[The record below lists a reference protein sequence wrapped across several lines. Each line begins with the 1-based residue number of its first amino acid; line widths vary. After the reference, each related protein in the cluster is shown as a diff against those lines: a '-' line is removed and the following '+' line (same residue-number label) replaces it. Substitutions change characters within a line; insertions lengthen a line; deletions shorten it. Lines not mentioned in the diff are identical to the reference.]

1 MDGRGETFLEYKALL
16 FSVAYNMLGEVAAA
30 EDIVQDT
37 FLKWM
42 EMEKQDVRH
51 IKAYLVKIVT
61 NKCINYL
68 DSARIK
74 REKYVGLWLPEP
86 LVNYDLNKPFAKVE
100 SYHALSIG
108 ILVLLEKL
116 TPQERA
122 IFLLKE
128 VFAYDYVELSEVF
141 DKSEENCRQIM
152 KRARENLGKDAKRF
166 EVDVKL
172 HEKMLNKFLSAVSEG
187 SLEHFIDL
195 LQEDIILY
203 ADGGGSTI
211 QVKGQRLTAFPNPI
225 YGKDHVGRSVI
236 ASMAKVKQLPDLR
249 QEIIVVNGLPSILSY
264 SEGKPIAIV
273 SIESDGEKIMHIY
286 IQTNPEKLRRFS
298 RIA

>member
-1 MDGRGETFLEYKALL
+1 MGGRGETFLEYKALL

-37 FLKWM
+37 FLRWM

-51 IKAYLVKIVT
+51 IKAYLVKTVT

-68 DSARIK
+68 DSARVR
-74 REKYVGLWLPEP
+74 REEYVGLWLPEP
-86 LVNYDLNKPFAKVE
+86 LLNYDLNKPFAKVE

-128 VFAYDYVELSEVF
+128 VFAYDYFELSEVF

-152 KRARENLGKDAKRF
+152 KRARDNLGKDAKRF

-195 LQEDIILY
+195 LKEDIILY

-211 QVKGQRLTAFPNPI
+211 QVKGQRLTAFPKPI

-236 ASMAKVKQLPDLR
+236 ASMAKVKHLPDLR
-249 QEIIVVNGLPSILSY
+249 QEIIIVNGLPSILSY
-264 SEGKPIAIV
+264 SADKPIAIV
-273 SIESDGEKIMHIY
+273 SIESDGERIMNIY
-286 IQTNPEKLRRFS
+286 IQTNPDKLRRFS
-298 RIA
+298 KIA

>member
-1 MDGRGETFLEYKALL
+1 MDERGETFLEYKALL

-51 IKAYLVKIVT
+51 IKAYLVKTVT

-86 LVNYDLNKPFAKVE
+86 LVNYDLNKPFARVE

-128 VFAYDYVELSEVF
+128 VFAYDYFELSEVF

-166 EVDVKL
+166 EVDLKL

-195 LQEDIILY
+195 LKEDIILY

-211 QVKGQRLTAFPNPI
+211 QVKGQRLTAFPKPI

-236 ASMAKVKQLPDLR
+236 ASMAKVKHLPDLS
-249 QEIIVVNGLPSILSY
+249 QEIIIVNGLPSILSY
-264 SEGKPIAIV
+264 SAGKPIAIV

-286 IQTNPEKLRRFS
+286 IQTNPDKLRRFS
-298 RIA
+298 KIV

>member
-1 MDGRGETFLEYKALL
+1 MDERGETFLEYKALL

-51 IKAYLVKIVT
+51 IKAYLVKTVT

-128 VFAYDYVELSEVF
+128 VFAYDYFELSEVF

-166 EVDVKL
+166 EVDLKL

-195 LQEDIILY
+195 LKEDIILY

-211 QVKGQRLTAFPNPI
+211 QVKGQRLTAFPKPI

-236 ASMAKVKQLPDLR
+236 ASMAKVKQLPDLG
-249 QEIIVVNGLPSILSY
+249 QEIIIVNGLPSILSY
-264 SEGKPIAIV
+264 SAGKPIAIV
-273 SIESDGEKIMHIY
+273 SIESDGEKIKHIY
-286 IQTNPEKLRRFS
+286 IQTNPDKLRRFS

>member
-1 MDGRGETFLEYKALL
+1 MGGRGETFLEYKALL

-37 FLKWM
+37 FLRWM

-51 IKAYLVKIVT
+51 IKAYLVKTVT

-68 DSARIK
+68 DSARVR
-74 REKYVGLWLPEP
+74 REEYVGLWLPEP
-86 LVNYDLNKPFAKVE
+86 LLNYDLNKPFAKVE
-100 SYHALSIG
+100 SYHALSIS

-128 VFAYDYVELSEVF
+128 VFAYDYFELSEVF

-152 KRARENLGKDAKRF
+152 KRARDNLGKDAKRF

-195 LQEDIILY
+195 LKEDIILY

-211 QVKGQRLTAFPNPI
+211 QVKGQRLTAFPKPI

-236 ASMAKVKQLPDLR
+236 ASMAKVKHLPDLR
-249 QEIIVVNGLPSILSY
+249 QEIIIVNGLPSILSY
-264 SEGKPIAIV
+264 SADKPIAIV
-273 SIESDGEKIMHIY
+273 SIESDGERIMNIY
-286 IQTNPEKLRRFS
+286 IQTNPDKLRRFS
-298 RIA
+298 KIA

>member
-1 MDGRGETFLEYKALL
+1 MEGRGETFLEYKALL

-51 IKAYLVKIVT
+51 IKAYLVKTVT

-86 LVNYDLNKPFAKVE
+86 LVNYDLNKPFARVE

-128 VFAYDYVELSEVF
+128 VFAYDYFELSEVF

-195 LQEDIILY
+195 LKEDIILY

-211 QVKGQRLTAFPNPI
+211 QVKGQRLTAFPKPI

-249 QEIIVVNGLPSILSY
+249 QEIIIVNGLPSILSY
-264 SEGKPIAIV
+264 SAGKPIAIV

-286 IQTNPEKLRRFS
+286 IQTNPDKLRRFS
-298 RIA
+298 KIV

>member
-1 MDGRGETFLEYKALL
+1 MGERGETFLEYKALL

-51 IKAYLVKIVT
+51 IKAYLVKTVT

-86 LVNYDLNKPFAKVE
+86 LVNYDLNKPFARVE

-128 VFAYDYVELSEVF
+128 VFAYDYFELSEVF

-166 EVDVKL
+166 EVDLKL

-195 LQEDIILY
+195 LKEDIILY

-211 QVKGQRLTAFPNPI
+211 QVKGQRLTAFPKPI

-236 ASMAKVKQLPDLR
+236 ASMAKVKHLPDLR
-249 QEIIVVNGLPSILSY
+249 QEIIIVNGLPSILSY

-286 IQTNPEKLRRFS
+286 IQTNPDKLRRFS
-298 RIA
+298 KIV

>member
-1 MDGRGETFLEYKALL
+1 MDERGETFLEYKALL

-51 IKAYLVKIVT
+51 IKAYLVKTVT

-86 LVNYDLNKPFAKVE
+86 LVNYDLNKPFARVE

-128 VFAYDYVELSEVF
+128 VFAYDYFELSEVF

-195 LQEDIILY
+195 LKEDIILY

-211 QVKGQRLTAFPNPI
+211 QVKGQRLTAFPKPI
-225 YGKDHVGRSVI
+225 YGKDLVCR
-236 ASMAKVKQLPDLR
+236 LL
-249 QEIIVVNGLPSILSY
+249 L
-264 SEGKPIAIV
+264 
-273 SIESDGEKIMHIY
+273 EKKKNI
-286 IQTNPEKLRRFS
+286 
-298 RIA
+298 